1 MTNATKKITKNSSQ
15 SHELT
20 PEIIRRKAKKSAQN
34 KTTALAYLKSIGL
47 EVQNGKVKVT
57 PL

>member
-1 MTNATKKITKNSSQ
+1 MTNATKKITKNSNRSY
-15 SHELT
+15 ELT
-20 PEIIRRKAKKSAQN
+20 PEIIRKNAKKSAKS
-34 KTTALAYLKSIGL
+34 KTSALAYLKSIGL